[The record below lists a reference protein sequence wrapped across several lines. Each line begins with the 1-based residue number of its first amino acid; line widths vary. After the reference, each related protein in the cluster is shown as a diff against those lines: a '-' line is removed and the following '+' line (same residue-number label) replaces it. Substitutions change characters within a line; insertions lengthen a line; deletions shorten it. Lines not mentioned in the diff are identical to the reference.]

1 MIDKFKLR
9 LPLQSRKK
17 IGDPLEKNNT
27 TSNIYA
33 DLGIIAPFTILSGG
47 QFNSFIGELS
57 ENKHRI
63 LNQTEQEAFKQLWY
77 AAGVDLGGTGNN
89 IWNLKK
95 GSYDIYNNNGV
106 IIRYEKKNAEVKDK
120 YSSDNA
126 RANFVYLSK
135 DGSFVIIQND
145 RNQKVF
151 LVYVSEDTTDRLLK
165 VLCDAEA
172 EALNIEK
179 DNIISNT
186 RVGIPNEIS
195 IQSISTET
203 DRNLDT
209 KFGIN
214 HTQSANLSLSNP
226 RRKSR

>member
-1 MIDKFKLR
+1 MNIVDKIKLR
-9 LPLQSRKK
+9 LPSQSRQRIEESSKK
-17 IGDPLEKNNT
+17 TNT
-27 TSNIYA
+27 TNNIYA
-33 DLGIIAPFTILSGG
+33 DLGIVAPFTVLAGG

-57 ENKHRI
+57 GNKHGI

-95 GSYDIYNNNGV
+95 GSFEIYNKNGV
-106 IIRYEKKNAEVKDK
+106 VIKYEKKSAEVKDK

-135 DGSFVIIQND
+135 DGSFVINQND

-165 VLCDAEA
+165 VLRDAEA

-179 DNIISNT
+179 ENIVSNT
-186 RVGIPNEIS
+186 RVGIPNTMSVPTITTESTRNIESNKEIS
-195 IQSISTET
+195 EIRIG
-203 DRNLDT
+203 
-209 KFGIN
+209 K
-214 HTQSANLSLSNP
+214 
-226 RRKSR
+226 RR